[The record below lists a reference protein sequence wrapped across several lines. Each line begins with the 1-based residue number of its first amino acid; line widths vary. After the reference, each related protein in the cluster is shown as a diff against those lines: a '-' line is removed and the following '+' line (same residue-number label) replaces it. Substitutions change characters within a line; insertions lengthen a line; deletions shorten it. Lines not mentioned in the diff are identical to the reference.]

1 MLFSSKDDYGL
12 SKGTKLEG
20 LRPAYQPRYA
30 NSRTWGTPTELRQ
43 PQQQLP
49 FIASLTCPRKSF
61 ARDDKFVATLIS
73 NHLADLSSRPK
84 RSVVERSAVSNALF
98 ITSYSFTHPLKP
110 TFFQPFTGRLNV
122 VP

>member
-73 NHLADLSSRPK
+73 NHLRPDLTSCPDTKHALFRGK
-84 RSVVERSAVSNALF
+84 RSPRLSQSAQRRA
-98 ITSYSFTHPLKP
+98 H
-110 TFFQPFTGRLNV
+110 
-122 VP
+122 